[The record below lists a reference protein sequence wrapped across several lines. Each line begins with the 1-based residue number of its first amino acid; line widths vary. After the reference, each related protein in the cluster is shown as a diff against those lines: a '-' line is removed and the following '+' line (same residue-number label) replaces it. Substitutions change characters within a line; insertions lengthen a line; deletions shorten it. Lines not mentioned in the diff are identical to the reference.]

1 MSKLFSKKTLA
12 LAFTVI
18 LASCGGGG
26 GSSSDSDPA
35 QSSGD
40 NGGGQGSGDGG
51 GSGSGSGSGD
61 SGSGTL
67 PDNEPGTVTVGDIET
82 ADLGFAQITS
92 RDITL
97 PNGQTNA
104 EEVHGLPHY
113 IARTDSNQDDNL
125 QSVPMRSYTTAC
137 ATDTDRPRM
146 FVSKTLSEG
155 SGEDET
161 TYGTVYELQYNP
173 ETLSF
178 DQTGNTTI
186 LKQCY
191 EAHGIAASADCSR
204 VAVLCNTEYQANE
217 RYDVQGDL
225 VEQYGS
231 DWMKME
237 NNISAIDGRIE
248 RDIGLM
254 ISTNHSQYIGY
265 FTEHPT
271 LKFEDFL
278 PGLKENF
285 PETDFGDSPTFKT
298 IKGNEM
304 QEEMAYIV
312 DQLSDADYNAMV
324 EYIRENGYK
333 YNDQIWLMEWD
344 NLALSE
350 KPAAYV
356 VNKMHGGGHAGA
368 QELIYVE
375 NDSQGRTSYAFSV
388 TARVFD
394 SSYGGSHYSAGMTV
408 IDRDNWSLNMS
419 GSNNRGWYWLC
430 GYGHVLNI
438 RAFYNPGTEKYGA
451 ICTSDGGQYNQ
462 SRGLNTIA
470 IKMEDISSTSRF
482 EGYYNYLIPSD
493 NAFFS
498 NGGGHT
504 VVPVDEDT
512 NLSLIV
518 SPKYIDDEEMNRFLQ
533 SEYGIDTSTE
543 GPFDQQCSSD
553 DTNCFFSYMSNSDN
567 PTISRQG
574 LRSGDALES
583 SSLTRIGIAKV
594 DGEGSIE
601 GEGFKW
607 LVEEPDCQISD
618 PQLIDLKNGRYLFGY
633 AQFQCISDNLSYNRS
648 SAKNG
653 AMRMLVPKAYYVM
666 EIDADLN
673 VLEGPVKLTNFGW
686 GGLDEPV
693 FMGNGKV
700 AWSYIKNP
708 TIDSYGGG
716 KQNVWQA
723 MIYHSNSAN

>member
-12 LAFTVI
+12 VAFTVI

-40 NGGGQGSGDGG
+40 SGGGQGSGDG
-51 GSGSGSGSGD
+51 SGNGSGD
-61 SGSGTL
+61 NGSGTL

-104 EEVHGLPHY
+104 REVHGLPHY
-113 IARTDSNQDDNL
+113 IARTDSTQDDNL
-125 QSVPMRSYTTAC
+125 ESVPMRSYTAAC
-137 ATDTDRPRM
+137 ATDTDKPRM

-155 SGEDET
+155 SGEDEV

-173 ETLSF
+173 ETSSF

-191 EAHGIAASADCSR
+191 ESHGIAASADCSR

-265 FTEHPT
+265 FTDHPT

-312 DQLSDADYNAMV
+312 EQLSEDDYNAMV
-324 EYIRENGYK
+324 EYIRANGYK

-438 RAFYNPGTEKYGA
+438 RAFYNPGNEKYGA
-451 ICTSDGGQYNQ
+451 ICTSDGGKYYQ

-470 IKMEDISSTSRF
+470 IKMEDISSYSSF

-504 VVPVDEDT
+504 VVPVDKDT

-533 SEYGIDTSTE
+533 SEYGIDTTNE
-543 GPFDQQCSSD
+543 GPFDEQCSD
-553 DTNCFFSYMSNSDN
+553 NTNCFFSYMSNSDN
-567 PTISRQG
+567 PTIARQG

-583 SSLTRIGIAKV
+583 SSLTRIGIARV
-594 DGEGSIE
+594 DGDGSIE
-601 GEGFKW
+601 GQGFKW

-618 PQLIDLKNGRYLFGY
+618 PQLIDLRNGHYLFGY

-673 VLEGPVKLTNFGW
+673 ILQGPVKLTKFGW

-693 FMGNGKV
+693 FLGNGKV

-708 TIDSYGGG
+708 TIDNYGGG
-716 KQNVWQA
+716 QQNVWQA
-723 MIYHSNSAN
+723 MIYHSNSVN

>member
-97 PNGQTNA
+97 PNAQTNA

-155 SGEDET
+155 SGEDEI

-265 FTEHPT
+265 FTDHPT

-285 PETDFGDSPTFKT
+285 PKTDFGDSPTFKT

-312 DQLSDADYNAMV
+312 DQLSDADYNSMV